1 SHPIERDEGHLGLE
15 IPSGPGMHG
24 FSTRYPLGAYDQ
36 AGEPDGQEE
45 GDADQVTN
53 RFGYGES
60 EPSGFAVGSDIE
72 RLAAAVG
79 RLSEVG
85 DEDLPAVTFPEPA
98 PVQEME
104 REPAREPAREPRGES
119 ILLVHHD
126 ERGGLKVDSF
136 ASESQA
142 QAFVE
147 GLLRQ
152 GVDRETIEAYRASR
166 LDFAVSFR
174 PVVHFREA

>member
-1 SHPIERDEGHLGLE
+1 MGSHPIERDEGHLGLE

-36 AGEPDGQEE
+36 AGEPAGQEE
-45 GDADQVTN
+45 GDADPVTGG

-79 RLSEVG
+79 RLGEVG
-85 DEDLPAVTFPEPA
+85 DEDLPAATFPEPA
-98 PVQEME
+98 PVQEL
-104 REPAREPAREPRGES
+104 AREPAREPRGES

-152 GVDRETIEAYRASR
+152 GVERETIEAYRASR